1 MPDIDQYLRAATSLR
16 VNRAGG
22 VSPHKPCLFLAI
34 IDLYDATP
42 DRENRINFDPVL
54 IERYL
59 RYFSAVRKGKDSP
72 NPHLPF
78 FHLRSDGFWHLIATP
93 GNQQALDSTST
104 VTSSGKLHELISHAE
119 LDGELHEL
127 LKHQQ
132 CRTLLAQALVNHW
145 FDRDQDE
152 MGRLVGTSHQINLY
166 ERRLR
171 STAPA
176 QMIGE
181 AKPPAFVRD
190 PAFRRVVLE
199 AYDYRCAATAQRII
213 LPDESVMVQA
223 AHIVPFSESGNDDPC
238 NGLALTPDM
247 HWAMDKCVIAPGTDL
262 RWHISR
268 CIDRR
273 FAENE
278 PLVKL
283 EGKELVL
290 PRQRRFTPKKQ
301 YLEWRMDN
309 LMK

>member
-1 MPDIDQYLRAATSLR
+1 MPDIDHYLTIATSLR

-22 VSPHKPCLFLAI
+22 VSPHKPCLVLAV
-34 IDLYDATP
+34 IDLYDAMP
-42 DRENRINFDPVL
+42 DRANRIEFDPVL
-54 IERYL
+54 VERYL
-59 RYFSAVRKGKDSP
+59 RYFAAVRKEKDSP

-78 FHLRSDGFWHLIATP
+78 FHLRSDGFWRLIATS

-104 VTSSGKLHELISHAE
+104 ITSSGKLHALVSHAE
-119 LDGELHEL
+119 IDETLHVL
-127 LKHQQ
+127 LKQQ
-132 CRTLLAQALVNHW
+132 EYRNLLTQAIVHHW

-166 ERRLR
+166 EQRLR
-171 STAPA
+171 YQTPA

-181 AKPPAFVRD
+181 SQPPAYVRN

-238 NGLALTPDM
+238 NGLALSPDM

-262 RWHISR
+262 RWHISG

-278 PLVKL
+278 PLLRL
-283 EGKELVL
+283 EGKALVL
-290 PRQRRFTPKKQ
+290 PREKRFAPKKQ

>member
-1 MPDIDQYLRAATSLR
+1 
-16 VNRAGG
+16 
-22 VSPHKPCLFLAI
+22 
-34 IDLYDATP
+34 
-42 DRENRINFDPVL
+42 
-54 IERYL
+54 
-59 RYFSAVRKGKDSP
+59 
-72 NPHLPF
+72 
-78 FHLRSDGFWHLIATP
+78 
-93 GNQQALDSTST
+93 
-104 VTSSGKLHELISHAE
+104 
-119 LDGELHEL
+119 
-127 LKHQQ
+127 
-132 CRTLLAQALVNHW
+132 
-145 FDRDQDE
+145 

-166 ERRLR
+166 ERCLR
-171 STAPA
+171 STAPV
-176 QMIGE
+176 QIVGE
-181 AKPPAFVRD
+181 SQPPAYVRN

-262 RWHISR
+262 RWHISG

-278 PLVKL
+278 PLLRL

-290 PRQRRFTPKKQ
+290 PREKRFTPKKQ

>member
-1 MPDIDQYLRAATSLR
+1 MKDIHYYLNRLVSLR
-16 VNRAGG
+16 VNTARS
-22 VSPHKPCLFLAI
+22 VSPHKPCLMLAV
-34 IDLYDATP
+34 IDLYDTDP
-42 DRENRINFDPVL
+42 DRENRIYFEPTF

-59 RYFSAVRKGKDSP
+59 QYFSIVGRDNQHP

-78 FHLRSDGFWHLIATP
+78 SRLWGDGFWHLVSNSDGARI
-93 GNQQALDSTST
+93 DHRI
-104 VTSSGKLHELISHAE
+104 VITSSSKLHETVSHAE
-119 LDGELHEL
+119 IDSELHDL
-127 LKHQQ
+127 LKYQEN
-132 CRTLLAQALVNHW
+132 RTLLAQTLVNHW

-152 MGRLVGTSHQINLY
+152 MDRLVGTSHQINLY
-166 ERRLR
+166 ERRIR
-171 STAPA
+171 SAAPT

-181 AKPPAFVRD
+181 AKLPAFIRD
-190 PAFRRVVLE
+190 PAFRRVVLQ

-238 NGLALTPDM
+238 NGLALSPDM

-262 RWHISR
+262 LWHISG

-278 PLVKL
+278 PLLRL

-290 PRQRRFTPKKQ
+290 PREKRFSPKRQ

>member
-1 MPDIDQYLRAATSLR
+1 MADIDHYLRAITSLR
-16 VNRAGG
+16 VNRTGG
-22 VSPHKPCLFLAI
+22 VSPHQPCLVLAV

-42 DRENRINFDPVL
+42 DRANRIEFDPAL
-54 IERYL
+54 IERYSG
-59 RYFSAVRKGKDSP
+59 YFSAVRQERDFP

-78 FHLRSDGFWHLIATP
+78 FHLRSDGFWHLVATN
-93 GNQQALDSTST
+93 GNQKTLDSTST
-104 VTSSGKLHELISHAE
+104 ITSSGRLHELISHAE
-119 LDGELHEL
+119 LDGELHDL
-127 LKHQQ
+127 LKYQDN
-132 CRTLLAQALVNHW
+132 RTLLAQTLVNHW
-145 FDRDQDE
+145 FDRDQEE

-171 STAPA
+171 STARA

-181 AKPPAFVRD
+181 SQPPAYVRD

-223 AHIVPFSESGNDDPC
+223 AHIIPFSESGNDDPC

-247 HWAMDKCVIAPGTDL
+247 HWAMDKRVIAPGTDL

-278 PLVKL
+278 PLLRL

-290 PRQRRFTPKKQ
+290 PRERRFTPKKQ

-309 LMK
+309 LMQ